1 MSGNWHSIVTE
12 CHKYRIWILKHF
24 SFNMCLVKVL
34 HKIISPNLK
43 TEIHPTNQFKVKFVN
58 FDMAQTGLAIVDT
71 VVFSIFQATTSYS
84 LTTFLQVA

>member
-1 MSGNWHSIVTE
+1 
-12 CHKYRIWILKHF
+12 
-24 SFNMCLVKVL
+24 MCLVKVL

-71 VVFSIFQATTSYS
+71 VVFSIFQATTSHS